1 MSDISKKSIG
11 YLIDELITT
20 DMKCWFAQED
30 IMDESLSTEKRL
42 QAAIRAQ
49 EMNNRRNQLIAAID
63 SELGQGHLSPTSKS
77 YHTYFENNE

>member
-30 IMDESLSTEKRL
+30 IMNESLSTEKRL
-42 QAAIRAQ
+42 QSAIRAQ

-77 YHTYFENNE
+77 YHTYFEKK

>member
-11 YLIDELITT
+11 YLIDVLITT

-77 YHTYFENNE
+77 YHTYFEKK